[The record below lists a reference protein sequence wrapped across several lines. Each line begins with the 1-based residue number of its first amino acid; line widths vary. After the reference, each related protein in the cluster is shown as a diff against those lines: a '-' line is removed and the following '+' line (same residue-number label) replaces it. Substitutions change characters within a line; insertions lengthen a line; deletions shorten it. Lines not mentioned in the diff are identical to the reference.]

1 MNLDRKSI
9 SASPS
14 SKTVA
19 RIYQVCRRC
28 VMDTS
33 DPDIKF
39 DGGGVCQYCT
49 DWLQRLS
56 RETSSGNPALSLLTL
71 VARIKDAGRGRDYDC
86 VIGVSGG
93 VDSTYTAWVVKQH
106 GLRPLAVHLD
116 NGWNSELAV
125 DNIRG
130 VLEKLHID
138 LHTHVVDW
146 EEFRDLQR
154 SFFLASVV
162 NIEIPTDHAINA
174 LLNQAAATHGIKYI
188 VTGGNIRGEGIY
200 PRAWGWYNLD
210 LRHLRAVHRRFG
222 TRPLKT
228 LPQIS
233 LPQFAFNALV
243 RRIRTV
249 PILNYLD
256 YNKPAAMQFL
266 QQELGWRAY
275 GGKHYE
281 SIFTRFFQGYIQP
294 RKFGVDKRRGHLSS
308 LVAGGD
314 LERSQALDELARSPY
329 PDPQMEADDL
339 AFFLKKMEITQA
351 EFERWMAE
359 PPCPHTA
366 YPNNGWFFER
376 APALK
381 RWAKRIAL
389 GV

>member
-1 MNLDRKSI
+1 
-9 SASPS
+9 
-14 SKTVA
+14 
-19 RIYQVCRRC
+19 
-28 VMDTS
+28 MDTS
-33 DPDIKF
+33 DPDIRF
-39 DGGGVCQYCT
+39 DSDGNCNYCAH
-49 DWLQRLS
+49 WLERLQR
-56 RETSSGNPALSLLTL
+56 ETAAGNPALSLERLI
-71 VARIKDAGRGRDYDC
+71 ARIKAAGRGREYDC

-93 VDSTYTAWVVKQH
+93 VDSTYTAWVVKHQ
-106 GLRPLAVHLD
+106 GLRPLALHLD

-125 DNIRG
+125 DNIRR

-138 LHTHVVDW
+138 LQTHVVDW

-154 SFFLASVV
+154 SFFKASVA

-174 LLNQAAATHGIKYI
+174 LLNKAAASRGVKYI

-210 LRHLRAVHRRFG
+210 LRHLRDIHRRFG

-233 LPQFAFNALV
+233 LFSFGVNAVV
-243 RRIRTV
+243 RGIRTV

-256 YNKPAAMQFL
+256 YNKPEAMRFL
-266 QQELGWRAY
+266 ERELGWRAY

-294 RKFGVDKRRGHLSS
+294 NKFHIDKRRGHYSS

-314 LERSQALDELARSPY
+314 LSRATALEELSHSPY
-329 PDPQMEADDL
+329 PDSRMQGEDM
-339 AFFLKKMEITQA
+339 AFFLKKMEITRE
-351 EFERWMAE
+351 EFDRWMAE
-359 PPCPHTA
+359 PPRAHTCYA
-366 YPNNGWFFER
+366 NNGWFFER

-381 RWAKRIAL
+381 RWAKRVAL
-389 GV
+389 GA

>member
-1 MNLDRKSI
+1 
-9 SASPS
+9 
-14 SKTVA
+14 
-19 RIYQVCRRC
+19 
-28 VMDTS
+28 MDES
-33 DPDIKF
+33 DPDIRF
-39 DGGGVCQYCT
+39 DPDGICNYCT
-49 DWLQRLS
+49 DWLGRLKN
-56 RETSSGNPALSLLTL
+56 ETYVDHPTRNINSLVT
-71 VARIKDAGRGRDYDC
+71 RIKETGRGQDYDC

-93 VDSTYTAWVVKQH
+93 VDSTYTAWLVKHH

-130 VLEKLHID
+130 VLDKLHID

-154 SFFLASVV
+154 AFFRASVV

-174 LLNQAAATHGIKYI
+174 LLNRAATSHGVKYI

-200 PRAWGWYNLD
+200 PRSWGWYNLD
-210 LRHLRAVHRRFG
+210 LRHLRDIHRRFG

-233 LPQFAFNALV
+233 LFQYAVNVLV

-249 PILNYLD
+249 PILNYVD
-256 YNKPAAMQFL
+256 YNKLEAMQFL
-266 QQELGWRAY
+266 QKELGWRAY

-281 SIFTRFFQGYIQP
+281 SIFTRFFQGHIQP
-294 RKFGVDKRRGHLSS
+294 RKFRVDKRHGHFSS

-314 LERSQALDELARSPY
+314 LDRQQALDELTCSPY
-329 PDPQMEADDL
+329 PDPRLEAEDL
-339 AFFLKKMEITQA
+339 AFFLKKMEITEE
-351 EFERWMAE
+351 EFDRWMNM
-359 PPCPHTA
+359 PPRPHTA
-366 YPNNGWFFER
+366 YANNGWFFER

-381 RWAKRIAL
+381 RWAKRRAVGI
-389 GV
+389 

>member
-1 MNLDRKSI
+1 
-9 SASPS
+9 
-14 SKTVA
+14 
-19 RIYQVCRRC
+19 
-28 VMDTS
+28 MDAS
-33 DPDIKF
+33 DPDIRF
-39 DGGGVCQYCT
+39 DAQGICQYCT
-49 DWLQRLS
+49 NWLERLQR
-56 RETSSGNPALSLLTL
+56 ETAAGNPALSLDAL
-71 VARIKDAGRGRDYDC
+71 VARIKQAGRGRDYDC

-146 EEFRDLQR
+146 EEFRDLQQA
-154 SFFLASVV
+154 FFQASVV

-174 LLNQAAATHGIKYI
+174 LLHQAAAGHGTKYI

-210 LRHLRAVHRRFG
+210 LRHLRDIHRRFG

-228 LPQIS
+228 LPQIG
-233 LPQFAFNALV
+233 LGQFGFNVLV
-243 RRIRTV
+243 RGIKTV
-249 PILNYLD
+249 PILNYLN
-256 YNKPAAMQFL
+256 YNKPEAMKFL
-266 QQELGWRAY
+266 ERELGWRAY

-281 SIFTRFFQGYIQP
+281 SIFTRFFQGHIQP
-294 RKFGVDKRRGHLSS
+294 RKFRVDKRRGHLSS

-314 LERSQALDELARSPY
+314 ISRERALDELAHSPY
-329 PDPQMEADDL
+329 PDARMESEDL
-339 AFFLKKMEITQA
+339 EFFLKKMEITRE
-351 EFERWMAE
+351 EFDRWMAA
-359 PPCPHTA
+359 PPRAHTDYA
-366 YPNNGWFFER
+366 NHGWFFER

-381 RWAKRIAL
+381 RWAKKLAL
-389 GV
+389 GN